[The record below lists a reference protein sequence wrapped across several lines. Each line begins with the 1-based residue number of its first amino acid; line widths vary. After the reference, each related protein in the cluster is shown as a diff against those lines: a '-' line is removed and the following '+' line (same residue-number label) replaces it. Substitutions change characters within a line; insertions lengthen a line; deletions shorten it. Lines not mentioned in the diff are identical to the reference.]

1 MNRSEESF
9 PVVGAGVMILRENRI
24 LLGRRLSSLGR
35 GTYGWCGGGMRRG
48 EGIRETAQREMLE
61 ETGLLTE
68 GLTLLSIA
76 MVDIDGEPVL
86 DFEFLD
92 NGVSGE
98 PVLREPDKVEEWNWY
113 SLDALPMSL
122 FPPVSI
128 GLSAF
133 KSGTVLHQL

>member
-24 LLGRRLSSLGR
+24 LLGRRLSPLGR
-35 GTYGWCGGGMRRG
+35 GTYGWCGGAMRRG

-68 GLTLLSIA
+68 GLSLLSIA

-113 SLDALPMSL
+113 RLDALPMPL

-133 KSGTVLHQL
+133 KSGTVLHQF

>member
-68 GLTLLSIA
+68 GPPLGIPIA
-76 MVDIDGEPVL
+76 
-86 DFEFLD
+86 
-92 NGVSGE
+92 
-98 PVLREPDKVEEWNWY
+98 
-113 SLDALPMSL
+113 
-122 FPPVSI
+122 PPVSRFWI
-128 GLSAF
+128 SSF
-133 KSGTVLHQL
+133 

>member
-35 GTYGWCGGGMRRG
+35 GTYGWCGGAMRRG

-113 SLDALPMSL
+113 CLDALPMPL

-133 KSGTVLHQL
+133 KSGTVLHRL

>member
-35 GTYGWCGGGMRRG
+35 GTYGWCGGAMRRG
-48 EGIRETAQREMLE
+48 EGIRETAQRELRE
-61 ETGLLTE
+61 ETGLLAE

-113 SLDALPMSL
+113 SLDALPMPL

-128 GLSAF
+128 GLNAF
-133 KSGTVLHQL
+133 KSGTILHQF

>member
-1 MNRSEESF
+1 
-9 PVVGAGVMILRENRI
+9 
-24 LLGRRLSSLGR
+24 
-35 GTYGWCGGGMRRG
+35 
-48 EGIRETAQREMLE
+48 MLE

-113 SLDALPMSL
+113 CLDALSMPL

-133 KSGTVLHQL
+133 KSGTVLHQF

>member
-113 SLDALPMSL
+113 SLDALPMPL

-133 KSGTVLHQL
+133 KSGTVVHQF

>member
-113 SLDALPMSL
+113 SLDALPMPL

-133 KSGTVLHQL
+133 RSGTVLHQL